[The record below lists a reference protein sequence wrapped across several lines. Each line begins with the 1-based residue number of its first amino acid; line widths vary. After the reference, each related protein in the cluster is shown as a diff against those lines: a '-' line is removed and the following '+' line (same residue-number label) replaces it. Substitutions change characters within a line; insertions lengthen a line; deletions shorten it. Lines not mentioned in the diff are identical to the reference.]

1 MRDHTVGKRRHLAR
15 RLALQ
20 ILYANHYTAA
30 EPSVVMSALV
40 DTGEISDKNWTPF
53 CQQLTGKVIEERE
66 RLDASIAAALNN
78 WRIERLSVLD
88 HIILLL
94 ALCEMRSFPDIPV
107 KVTLNEYIE
116 LAKEYGTD
124 DSASFINGILDHLSK
139 PYLEKDGRI
148 SAAAEASDDL
158 SGDES

>member
-1 MRDHTVGKRRHLAR
+1 
-15 RLALQ
+15 
-20 ILYANHYTAA
+20 
-30 EPSVVMSALV
+30 MSTLLE
-40 DTGEISDKNWTPF
+40 TGGISDKNWTPF
-53 CQQLTGKVIEERE
+53 CQQLTAKVIEEKE
-66 RLDASIAAALNN
+66 RLDASIASALNN

-124 DSASFINGILDHLSK
+124 DSASFINGILDNLSK
-139 PYLEKDGRI
+139 PYLGKDARL
-148 SAAAEASDDL
+148 AST
-158 SGDES
+158 SVPSDESADDADTPQGGC

>member
-20 ILYANHYTAA
+20 ILYANHYTAD
-30 EPSVVMSALV
+30 EPSAVMSALL

-53 CQQLTGKVIEERE
+53 CQQLTGKVIEEKE
-66 RLDASIAAALNN
+66 RLDASIASALNN

-88 HIILLL
+88 HLILLL
-94 ALCEMRSFPDIPV
+94 ALCEMRSFPDIPL

-116 LAKEYGTD
+116 LAKEYSTD
-124 DSASFINGILDHLSK
+124 DSASFINGILDQLSK
-139 PYLEKDGRI
+139 PYAEKDARI
-148 SAAAEASDDL
+148 ASGNNSAEK
-158 SGDES
+158 DEDS